1 MVVAVGADR
10 CRDMIEL
17 REITLGEN
25 LDVDKC
31 PGDPTLRACFPDS
44 PAMPHGNVQLL
55 SRPIRLSRRVERM
68 EHRDRRC

>member
-1 MVVAVGADR
+1 MVVGEGADR
-10 CRDMIEL
+10 CRDMIDL
-17 REITLGEN
+17 PEITLGEN

-31 PGDPTLRACFPDS
+31 PGDPASRACLPDS

-55 SRPIRLSRRVERM
+55 GRPIWLSRRVERM